1 MDSVCTMMEFLERLQ
16 NLRSGHDLTR
26 SRAQNVMPLV
36 ENFERLARAKRL
48 YELDRMQEERN
59 EHWLRVAF
67 DKWSMSTLENWER
80 FARAATLVDL
90 QEEWHEQDLQEE
102 WNENSLRVAFSI
114 WKDEICPPLT
124 VDQPAN

>member
-1 MDSVCTMMEFLERLQ
+1 MMEFLERWRNRPPDGYDWYQEGGDIDERWRNDL
-16 NLRSGHDLTR
+16 LRF
-26 SRAQNVMPLV
+26 V
-36 ENFERLARAKRL
+36 
-48 YELDRMQEERN
+48 RMQEERN

-102 WNENSLRVAFSI
+102 WNENSLRVAFDI

-124 VDQPAN
+124 VDE

>member
-16 NLRSGHDLTR
+16 NLRSGYDLTR
-26 SRAQNVMPLV
+26 SRAQNVMPV
-36 ENFERLARAKRL
+36 ENFERLARAVRL

-59 EHWLRVAF
+59 EHCLRVAF
-67 DKWSMSTLENWER
+67 DIWSMSTLENWER
-80 FARAATLVDL
+80 IARAATLVDL

-102 WNENSLRVAFSI
+102 WNENSLRVAFDI

-124 VDQPAN
+124 VDE

>member
-1 MDSVCTMMEFLERLQ
+1 MRTSVFTFFCDSMQ
-16 NLRSGHDLTR
+16 LRSDLPTR
-26 SRAQNVMPLV
+26 
-36 ENFERLARAKRL
+36 EDFERSARAVRFA
-48 YELDRMQEERN
+48 ELDRMQEERN

-102 WNENSLRVAFSI
+102 WNENSLRVAFDI

-124 VDQPAN
+124 VDE

>member
-1 MDSVCTMMEFLERLQ
+1 MDPVCTMMEFLERWRNRPPDGYDSMQ
-16 NLRSGHDLTR
+16 
-26 SRAQNVMPLV
+26 LV
-36 ENFERLARAKRL
+36 RL

-59 EHWLRVAF
+59 EHCLRVAF

-102 WNENSLRVAFSI
+102 WNENSLRVAFDI

-124 VDQPAN
+124 VDE

>member
-1 MDSVCTMMEFLERLQ
+1 MDPVCTMMEFLERWRNRPPDGYDSMQ
-16 NLRSGHDLTR
+16 LRSDLPTR
-26 SRAQNVMPLV
+26 
-36 ENFERLARAKRL
+36 EDFERLARAVRL
-48 YELDRMQEERN
+48 CELDRMQEERN
-59 EHWLRVAF
+59 GHWLRVAF

-102 WNENSLRVAFSI
+102 WNENSLRVAFDI

-124 VDQPAN
+124 VDE

>member
-1 MDSVCTMMEFLERLQ
+1 MP
-16 NLRSGHDLTR
+16 TR
-26 SRAQNVMPLV
+26 
-36 ENFERLARAKRL
+36 EDFERLARAVRL
-48 YELDRMQEERN
+48 CELDRMQEERN

-90 QEEWHEQDLQEE
+90 QEEWHE
-102 WNENSLRVAFSI
+102 NSLRVAFDI

-124 VDQPAN
+124 VDE